1 MKCISNF
8 GKAGSRLEIR
18 RRGEYFSF
26 VTLVESKPNRKF
38 DESNPSYS
46 TPSLIF
52 NGTIAYKVGSRGALF
67 T

>member
-18 RRGEYFSF
+18 RRGEYLSF
-26 VTLVESKPNRKF
+26 VTLVESKLNRKF

-52 NGTIAYKVGSRGALF
+52 NGTMAYATQTRVE
-67 T
+67 